1 MTAPDRAADSIG
13 NIVLLEHYNA
23 TVDDQ
28 RLATLFYVT
37 ALGGTRDPYLF
48 TGLDNMWVNF
58 GRTQVHLPSRG
69 AAPRSQLLRGTL
81 GFVVPDLDAM
91 RARLDF
97 AEAEMQRVAPG
108 RALQF
113 DATDGRDCID
123 LHCPWGTR
131 VRCHAPSDAFD
142 GVQLGLVYIDFD
154 VPPGTVEG
162 IARFYDQVIG
172 TPSQVDGRRATVCAG
187 LFQTLRFTE
196 CDAPLRDYDGHH
208 FLIYL
213 ADFARPHAWLREH
226 GLLTRDDAPHEW
238 RFEWIC
244 DPRDGRRLFQV
255 EHEVRSTRHPLYNRV
270 LVNRDTALTNVNY
283 RRGREDFDGIY

>member
-113 DATDGRDCID
+113 DATDGRGCID

-283 RRGREDFDGIY
+283 RRGREDFDGIC